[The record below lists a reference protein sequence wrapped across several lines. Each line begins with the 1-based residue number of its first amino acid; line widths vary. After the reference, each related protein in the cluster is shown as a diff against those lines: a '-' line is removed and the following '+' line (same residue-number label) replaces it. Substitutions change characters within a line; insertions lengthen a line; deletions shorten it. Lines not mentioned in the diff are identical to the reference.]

1 MSGGPEDAGAEKWES
16 TFLDFPCDFNFPVQ
30 RVCPQHCAGQFD
42 ALAHKKLQRHR
53 RFCAFSRRQKR
64 YASVRRQYLH
74 ILLDMRSSGHVED
87 CIDAFSA
94 CAGPDPF
101 GKAIIRIVESRRSSK
116 SKSKS
121 FNSA

>member
-1 MSGGPEDAGAEKWES
+1 
-16 TFLDFPCDFNFPVQ
+16 
-30 RVCPQHCAGQFD
+30 
-42 ALAHKKLQRHR
+42 
-53 RFCAFSRRQKR
+53 
-64 YASVRRQYLH
+64 
-74 ILLDMRSSGHVED
+74 MRSSGHVED